1 MEWER
6 YLLTSAEQESISS
19 LQFRR
24 ELKRRSGKR
33 KGLGDFADRVS
44 GMEEKPGNWSQK
56 HLPLTP
62 GSWASVSSS
71 IKQAQSQPLHVALGR
86 IRDNI
91 WPFPEYTIDAG
102 SKVVIIRWLKKFK
115 EGSVQIQNIS
125 PFFYS
130 RDLKVRQQISASR
143 QEIQAAGTF
152 LASSYPA
159 PLLAMN
165 CAAPVS

>member
-1 MEWER
+1 MREIPSNLCWTRINIVPSVPERTEEEEWE
-6 YLLTSAEQESISS
+6 EE
-19 LQFRR
+19 
-24 ELKRRSGKR
+24 RSGWFCR
-33 KGLGDFADRVS
+33 SGEC

-165 CAAPVS
+165 CAAPVF